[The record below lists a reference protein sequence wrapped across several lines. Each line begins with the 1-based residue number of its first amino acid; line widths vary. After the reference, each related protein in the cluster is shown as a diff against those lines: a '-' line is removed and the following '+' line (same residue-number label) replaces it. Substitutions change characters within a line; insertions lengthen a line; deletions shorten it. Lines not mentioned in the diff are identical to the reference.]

1 MTPADLPDW
10 ADEHPRKLLDRRGLR
25 AQRHLGQNF
34 LVGRTNLDRVVNAAD
49 VQPDEAV
56 LEIGTGMGRLTARL
70 ALRAEHVVTVEI
82 DPPSAAAAAQ
92 HLAGF
97 PNVTTLCCDFLERKH
112 KINPRVTD
120 AVAPVQQATGRPLR
134 VVANLPY
141 SISSPAIINLLEWRV
156 PVGDMVL
163 MVQKEVAER
172 LDAAP
177 GTSEYGPLT
186 IYARYWAEVSRVF
199 NLGKNTFWPAPQVA
213 SALVRVTRTRTR
225 DEAENYET
233 FVAVTRRLMTLRRKT
248 LRKAL
253 KSGWGARVADQTI
266 GELGLDRRARPEDL
280 SVEHFERLARHVG
293 RPE

>member
-1 MTPADLPDW
+1 MTAPDLPEW
-10 ADEHPRKLLDRRGLR
+10 ASAHPRKLLDRHGLR

-34 LVGRTNLDRVVNAAD
+34 LVGRTNLDRVVQAAD

-82 DPPSAAAAAQ
+82 DPPSARAASR
-92 HLAGF
+92 HLAEF
-97 PNVTTLCCDFLERKH
+97 DNVTPLCCDFLERKH
-112 KINPRVTD
+112 KINPEVTD
-120 AVAPVQQATGRPLR
+120 VVAPVQQRTGRPLR

-141 SISSPAIINLLEWRV
+141 SISSPAIVNLLEWRV
-156 PVGDMVL
+156 PVAEMCL

-172 LDAAP
+172 LAAEP

-186 IYARYWAEVSRVF
+186 IYAGYWAETERAF

-213 SALVRVTRTRTR
+213 STLVRMHRTRER
-225 DEAENYET
+225 AEHYED
-233 FVAVTRRLMTLRRKT
+233 FVQVVRRLMSLRRKT

-253 KSGWGARVADQTI
+253 KSGWNAKTADQVL
-266 GELGLDRRARPEDL
+266 EALDLDRRMRPEEL
-280 SVEHFERLARHVG
+280 SVGQFENLAQHLGKPR
-293 RPE
+293 